1 MTGGGAG
8 GGGGGSVWLL
18 RRLVAS
24 VAIIF
29 AVVTFIF
36 ILIHLAPGKPCSENL
51 EPRVCDLLTRQ
62 FGLDQPIAVQ
72 YWRYLVELAH
82 GNLGMSF
89 SLRRPVVDALVET
102 VPFTLQLAGAALT
115 LDFLLG
121 LGLGIYQAGRVNRL
135 PDLVLGNAT
144 LFVYS
149 LPTFWLAPIL
159 LLIFG
164 EKLRLFPVG
173 GASDPIFCPVVTS
186 LYCVADRLWHLVLP
200 ATTLGVVGAAGTA
213 RFQRAAML
221 EVASQDYV
229 RTARAKGVPER
240 QIVLRHQLRNA
251 LLSFITRF
259 GLAFPFLL
267 TGAVLVETV
276 FAWPG
281 MGRLAFNAI
290 LTRDYPL
297 VTASALI
304 ASTVVLAGNLLAD
317 ILLGIAD
324 PRLRVHAGADVD
336 IATV

>member
-1 MTGGGAG
+1 VTGG
-8 GGGGGSVWLL
+8 VWLL

-24 VAIIF
+24 VAIVF
-29 AVVTFIF
+29 AVITFIF

-51 EPRVCDLLTRQ
+51 DPRVCTLLTRQ

-72 YWRYLVELAH
+72 YWRYLIQLAH

-89 SLRRPVVDALVET
+89 SLRRPVWDALVET
-102 VPFTLQLAGAALT
+102 VPFTLQLAGVALVF
-115 LDFLLG
+115 DFVIG
-121 LGLGIYQAGRVNRL
+121 LGLGIYQATRVNRL
-135 PDLVLGNAT
+135 PDLMLGNVT
-144 LFVYS
+144 LFIYS

-159 LLIFG
+159 LLVFG
-164 EKLRLFPVG
+164 EKLGWFPVG
-173 GASDPIFCPVVTS
+173 GASDPIFCPQVDS

-267 TGAVLVETV
+267 TGAVLVETI

-281 MGRLAFNAI
+281 MGRLAFDAI
-290 LTRDYPL
+290 LTRDYPV

-304 ASTVVLAGNLLAD
+304 ASTVVVAGNLLAD
-317 ILLGIAD
+317 VLLGFAD
-324 PRLRVHAGADVD
+324 PRLRVHAAADAD
-336 IATV
+336 IVTA

>member
-1 MTGGGAG
+1 VTGG
-8 GGGGGSVWLL
+8 VWLL
-18 RRLVAS
+18 RRLAAS
-24 VAIIF
+24 VAIVF
-29 AVVTFIF
+29 AVITFIF

-51 EPRVCDLLTRQ
+51 DPRVCTLLTRQ

-72 YWRYLVELAH
+72 YWRYLVQLAH

-89 SLRRPVVDALVET
+89 SLRRPVWDALVET
-102 VPFTLQLAGAALT
+102 VPFTLQLAGVALVF
-115 LDFLLG
+115 DFVIG
-121 LGLGIYQAGRVNRL
+121 LGLGIYQATRVNRL
-135 PDLVLGNAT
+135 PDLMLGNVT
-144 LFVYS
+144 LFIYS

-159 LLIFG
+159 LLVFG
-164 EKLRLFPVG
+164 EKLGWFPVG
-173 GASDPIFCPVVTS
+173 GASDPIFCPQVDS
-186 LYCVADRLWHLVLP
+186 LYCIADRFWHLVLP

-267 TGAVLVETV
+267 TGAVLVETI

-281 MGRLAFNAI
+281 MGRLAFDAI
-290 LTRDYPL
+290 LTRDYPV

-304 ASTVVLAGNLLAD
+304 ASTVVVAGNLLAD
-317 ILLGIAD
+317 ILLGFAD
-324 PRLRVHAGADVD
+324 PRLRVHAAADAD
-336 IATV
+336 IVTA

>member
-1 MTGGGAG
+1 MGAA
-8 GGGGGSVWLL
+8 WLL

-29 AVVTFIF
+29 AVVTFVF
-36 ILIHLAPGKPCSENL
+36 ILIHLAPGKPCGQVGGGEYVD
-51 EPRVCDLLTRQ
+51 RAACDRLVQQ
-62 FGLDQPIAVQ
+62 FGLDKSIPEQ
-72 YWRYLVELAH
+72 YWLYVVALAH
-82 GNLGMSF
+82 GNFGYSF
-89 SLRRPVVDALVET
+89 SLHRPVRDAIADT
-102 VPFTLQLAGAALT
+102 IPFTLQLAGAALL

-121 LGLGIYQAGRVNRL
+121 LGLGIYQAVRVNRL
-135 PDLVLGNAT
+135 PDVVIGNVT
-144 LFVYS
+144 LFIYS
-149 LPTFWLAPIL
+149 LPTFWLALLL

-164 EKLRLFPVG
+164 EKLRWFPVG
-173 GASDPIFCPVVTS
+173 GPNDLILCPVVDS
-186 LYCVADRLWHLVLP
+186 LHCVADRLWHLVLP
-200 ATTLGVVGAAGTA
+200 AATLGLVGAAGTA

-221 EVASQDYV
+221 EVATQDFV

-240 QIVLRHQLRNA
+240 RVVLRHELRNA

-290 LTRDYPL
+290 LSRDYPL

-304 ASTVVLAGNLLAD
+304 ASTVVVAGNLLAD
-317 ILLGIAD
+317 VLMGIAD
-324 PRLRVHAGADVD
+324 PRLRVHAAAGAD
-336 IATV
+336 IATA

>member
-1 MTGGGAG
+1 VTGG
-8 GGGGGSVWLL
+8 VWLL

-24 VAIIF
+24 LAIVF
-29 AVVTFIF
+29 AVITFIF

-51 EPRVCDLLTRQ
+51 DPRVCTLLTRQ

-72 YWRYLVELAH
+72 YWRYLVQLAH

-89 SLRRPVVDALVET
+89 SLRRPVWDALVET
-102 VPFTLQLAGAALT
+102 VPFTLQLAGVALVF
-115 LDFLLG
+115 DFVVG
-121 LGLGIYQAGRVNRL
+121 LGLGIYQATRVNRL
-135 PDLVLGNAT
+135 PDLMLGNVT
-144 LFVYS
+144 LFIYS

-159 LLIFG
+159 LLVFG
-164 EKLRLFPVG
+164 EKLGWFPVG
-173 GASDPIFCPVVTS
+173 GASDPIFCPQVDS

-267 TGAVLVETV
+267 TGAVLVETI

-281 MGRLAFNAI
+281 MGRLAFDAI
-290 LTRDYPL
+290 LTRDYPV

-304 ASTVVLAGNLLAD
+304 ASTVVVAGNLLAD
-317 ILLGIAD
+317 VLLGFAD
-324 PRLRVHAGADVD
+324 PRLRVHAAADAD
-336 IATV
+336 IVTA